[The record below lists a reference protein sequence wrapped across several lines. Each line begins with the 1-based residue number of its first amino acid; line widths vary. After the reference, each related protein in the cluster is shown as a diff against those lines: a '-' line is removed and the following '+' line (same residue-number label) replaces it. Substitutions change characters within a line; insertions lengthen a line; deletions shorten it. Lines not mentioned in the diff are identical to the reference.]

1 MIMLLSLALIP
12 LDVEIIQAV
21 VSLRTPLVNWFM
33 IYYTTYG
40 NYIFALIEGLIL
52 IFSRK
57 RNYRDILYLVLNS
70 YAGWF
75 IADRIVESLKNIVRR
90 PRPYVLFNSIEP
102 LVKSDGFSFPSGH
115 SSAAWALALPF
126 MMVINSHKVKFTLVL
141 FATLISFS
149 RVYCGVHFL
158 SDVIFG
164 GCIGYVISKSIFE
177 NVVAKQL
184 EARDRLQQY

>member
-1 MIMLLSLALIP
+1 MLLSLALIP

-57 RNYRDILYLVLNS
+57 RDYRDILYLVLNS

-126 MMVINSHKVKFTLVL
+126 MMVINSHKVKFALVL
-141 FATLISFS
+141 FATLMSFS

-177 NVVAKQL
+177 NAVAKQL
-184 EARDRLQQY
+184 EARGRLQQY

>member
-57 RNYRDILYLVLNS
+57 RDYRDILYLVLNS

-126 MMVINSHKVKFTLVL
+126 MMVINSHKVKFALVL
-141 FATLISFS
+141 FATLMSFS

-177 NVVAKQL
+177 NAVAKQL
-184 EARDRLQQY
+184 EARGRLQQY